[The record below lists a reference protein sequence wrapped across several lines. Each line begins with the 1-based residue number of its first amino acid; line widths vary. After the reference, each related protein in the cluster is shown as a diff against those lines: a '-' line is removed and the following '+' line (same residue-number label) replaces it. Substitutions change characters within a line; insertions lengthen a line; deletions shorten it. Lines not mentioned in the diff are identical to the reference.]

1 MRLASHIGSS
11 VLCRVALAVLA
22 IVSPSYAAGIYT
34 CVDASGQ
41 RITAD
46 RPIAQCADREQR
58 VLGPTGIERSRV
70 GPALSEVEMSQRL
83 EQRRNE
89 QQMQQRAQEQRRRDA
104 ALLTRYPHRESHDV
118 ARRDAL
124 VQVQAQV
131 QEQKVLAQARME
143 ELAQEKRK
151 LLQELEFYGNDYS
164 KLPVRLRIALQD
176 VEGAHQEQRALIEA
190 QNGEVQRVHKRFDA
204 ELLRLQP
211 LWQSQGPTSS
221 AAAE

>member
-89 QQMQQRAQEQRRRDA
+89 QQMQQRVQEQRRRDA

-124 VQVQAQV
+124 VQV

-176 VEGAHQEQRALIEA
+176 VEGAQQEQRALIEA